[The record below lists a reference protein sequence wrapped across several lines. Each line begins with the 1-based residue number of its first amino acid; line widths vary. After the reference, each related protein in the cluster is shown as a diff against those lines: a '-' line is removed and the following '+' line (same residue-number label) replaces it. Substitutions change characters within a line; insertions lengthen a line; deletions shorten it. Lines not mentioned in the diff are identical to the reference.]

1 MNKSLLADVFRAIN
15 RSELPALEKWVCSP
29 AVNLREDVVRLFKVL
44 AEWKHHGCPSLKKE
58 EVFAK
63 LFPGVPYDDAHLR
76 HVMSFL
82 LQSIKRFFI
91 WRELNGDEVQ
101 GRILLCRRL
110 KRLGLERLFERELNG
125 ALEALEKQPLRNH
138 HYHFL
143 KYKLALERHGH
154 VAQQRRS
161 GMLFFQPILDELTN
175 YYLSDLLRHAC
186 NVAALP
192 AASAESF
199 DLHLLP
205 EALVHLQSSS
215 ALPSALAIYRNAYLA
230 LTQGE
235 EGERHYRN
243 LKKLLLQHW
252 ETFPP
257 EEARAICLLAINYC
271 IRRLNRGERPFIKE
285 AFELFRLAI
294 ERNVLLENGRLSPFT
309 YNNILMLALALKEF
323 DWAFR
328 FLQDYRPFLPE
339 NERENFYH
347 YNLAVY
353 HFRRSEYAHA
363 MRLLQGVKLRD
374 KHYNLNAR
382 RILLRIYFE
391 LGEFEALHSLL
402 GSFSTYIR
410 RQKDLGYH
418 GEMYLNLIRF
428 TRKLLRCDFQ
438 NLRQRA
444 KIRTELEN
452 TPAVAEREWLLKQLE
467 EKP

>member
-1 MNKSLLADVFRAIN
+1 M
-15 RSELPALEKWVCSP
+15 
-29 AVNLREDVVRLFKVL
+29 
-44 AEWKHHGCPSLKKE
+44 
-58 EVFAK
+58 
-63 LFPGVPYDDAHLR
+63 
-76 HVMSFL
+76 
-82 LQSIKRFFI
+82 
-91 WRELNGDEVQ
+91 
-101 GRILLCRRL
+101 
-110 KRLGLERLFERELNG
+110 ERLFERELNG
-125 ALEALEKQPLRNH
+125 AREALEKQPLRNH

-143 KYKLALERHGH
+143 KYQLALEQHSQ

-161 GMLFFQPILDELTN
+161 GTLHLQPVLDELTR
-175 YYLSDLLRHAC
+175 YYLADLLRHAC

-192 AASAESF
+192 AASAESVE
-199 DLHLLP
+199 LPLLP
-205 EALVHLQSSS
+205 AALAHLETSTD
-215 ALPSALAIYRNAYLA
+215 PTPALAIYLHAYQA
-230 LTQGE
+230 LLQGE
-235 EGERHYRN
+235 EGETHYRR
-243 LKKLLLQHW
+243 LKHLLLQHW
-252 ETFPP
+252 AAFPP
-257 EEARAICLLAINYC
+257 EEARALCLLAINYC

-294 ERNVLLENGRLSPFT
+294 ERNVLLENDRLSPFT

-328 FLQDYRPFLPE
+328 FLQDYRPYLPE

-353 HFRRSEYAHA
+353 HFRRSEYARA

-410 RQKDLGYH
+410 RQQDLGYH

-428 TRKLLRCDFQ
+428 TRKLLRYDPQ
-438 NLRQRA
+438 NERQRA
-444 KIRTELEN
+444 KIRRELEN
-452 TPAVAEREWLLKQLE
+452 TPAVAEREWLLKQLD
-467 EKP
+467 EKV